1 MKTLAEILRDADP
14 LAYEPPRSLQE
25 RRARRQMI
33 LDAAHV
39 GDHAAHRP
47 FALAAIAALAIL
59 GIVLSIFH
67 WSRTAVDVIAAVRFE
82 VRLAEEN
89 PTPGLREAVIVGTG
103 RKIYLHPEPVV
114 VNSDIAHAELVLGD
128 SASTFGVS
136 LTFNADAV
144 ARIRRATQSHL
155 GRPIAILIDGEVAS
169 APVVKSPISTSALL
183 TGDYKRADAERIVS
197 GIVGR

>member
-14 LAYEPPRSLQE
+14 LAYEAPRSPQE

-39 GDHAAHRP
+39 GDHAAHWP
-47 FALAAIAALAIL
+47 FAPAAIVALAIV
-59 GIVLSIFH
+59 GIVLSVFH
-67 WSRTAVDVIAAVRFE
+67 WSRTSVDVIAAVRFE

-89 PTPGLREAVIVGTG
+89 PAPGLREAVIVGTG

-136 LTFNADAV
+136 LTFNADGV
-144 ARIRRATQSHL
+144 ARMLRATQSHV
-155 GRPIAILIDGEVAS
+155 GRPLAILIDGEVVT
-169 APVVKSPISTSALL
+169 APVVRSPITTAAVI
-183 TGDYKRADAERIVS
+183 TGDYTRADAERIVS